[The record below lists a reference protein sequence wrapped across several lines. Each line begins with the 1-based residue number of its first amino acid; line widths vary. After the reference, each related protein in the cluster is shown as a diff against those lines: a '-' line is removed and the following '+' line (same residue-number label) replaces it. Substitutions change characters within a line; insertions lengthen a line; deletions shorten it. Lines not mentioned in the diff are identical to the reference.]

1 MKSVNKRDLIKAIGK
16 SAEELHQR
24 IDMHCY
30 LMNTILEQRV
40 GDKSIEKLILPSQ
53 SNDQNRLKE
62 AIKEAIEVLEQS
74 RKSFKSK
81 RLENLRKELTRVLI
95 ESQ

>member
-1 MKSVNKRDLIKAIGK
+1 MKSVNKRDLIQVLDK

-24 IDMHCY
+24 IDMHRY

-40 GDKSIEKLILPSQ
+40 GDKSLKRFVLSCESH
-53 SNDQNRLKE
+53 DQERLKE
-62 AIKEAIEVLEQS
+62 ALREAIEVLEES

-81 RLENLRKELTRVLI
+81 RLEALRKKLTQVLI
-95 ESQ
+95 DSK